1 MGHLAHCIAEADRD
15 LLPQLEHIR
24 ARPET
29 DPVAW
34 AGVRSASAHDAA
46 RNAAVNLF
54 CTIHNAC
61 MKRGDT
67 HALTPDVVRARAG
80 SKKVREAVIRELGRG
95 DLDHESTSAMLTSE
109 AAKAMQLSEAAA
121 HWPPGRPVIHLL
133 GDCMCRIGEQTLR
146 IDQMEETVLVG
157 FVRRPAMTM
166 ADMKGVIGY
175 NGRECVGIIR
185 RLETKYDGAL
195 ARHPPPR
202 HPRGRRLS
210 DQCLPGRRL
219 TGLDAPATTPH
230 YPPTI

>member
-1 MGHLAHCIAEADRD
+1 M
-15 LLPQLEHIR
+15 
-24 ARPET
+24 
-29 DPVAW
+29 
-34 AGVRSASAHDAA
+34 
-46 RNAAVNLF
+46 NLF

-195 ARHPPPR
+195 APPSAAPAPEGPAAIGSMFAR
-202 HPRGRRLS
+202 PTPDG
-210 DQCLPGRRL
+210 PGRARYY
-219 TGLDAPATTPH
+219 PPH
-230 YPPTI
+230 YPPHYLDLSYPRHRRY